1 MTPVQLV
8 EELTLASDLRS
19 DGDIEQSAQLLHRL
33 IATIESL
40 LEAEPERAAPNHP
53 DYQDTQLAL
62 GMALGGL
69 AECYGYQDELSQ
81 AALYFDKE
89 SRLFA
94 ALYDQT
100 RAPDALNAYIVAL
113 QNQGLMRQEFN
124 DIAGARS
131 YFETALKYAEQADMM
146 ASDASTLAALSLSQ
160 RLLAD
165 TCIEQGEGE
174 VALEILLAAQDTAEK
189 ILSGRTSIRHIVLW
203 LGIVREIACLQRQF
217 EAPKDALET
226 LNEAL
231 TLLEQHE
238 QDVVVDIDGLEEVIR
253 VWLEY
258 HACLRVSDASDQAL
272 LATYTHL
279 ESLFSLAERYTHTRF
294 KNLAAEF
301 ERDCLD

>member
-19 DGDIEQSAQLLHRL
+19 DGDIDQSAALLHKL
-33 IATIESL
+33 IETIESL
-40 LEAEPERAAPNHP
+40 LAAEPELAQPSHP

-69 AECYGYQDELSQ
+69 AECYGYQDDLSQ

-89 SRLFA
+89 SRLLA
-94 ALYDQT
+94 ELYDQT

-124 DIAGARS
+124 DIAGARA
-131 YFETALKYAEQADMM
+131 YFEKALKYSEQADMM
-146 ASDASTLAALSLSQ
+146 FSNQASLAALSLSQ

-174 VALEILLAAQDTAEK
+174 PALDILLEARDTAQR
-189 ILSGRTSIRHIVLW
+189 ILNGRTSIRHIVLW
-203 LGIVREIACLQRQF
+203 LGIVREIACLYRQF
-217 EAPKDALET
+217 EAPEEAIAALDDALI
-226 LNEAL
+226 
-231 TLLEQHE
+231 LLDQHE

-258 HACLRVSDASDQAL
+258 HACLRVTDASEQAL
-272 LATYTHL
+272 LETYEHL
-279 ESLFSLAERYTHTRF
+279 EGLLTQAERFTHSRF

-301 ERDCLD
+301 ERDCV